1 MLLKDKIAIITGG
14 GRGIGRGITKRFAQ
28 EGAIVVIAQ
37 RGRERAEQTV
47 QEVLDAGGTAAFV
60 KTDISQ
66 RDQVEHLIAE
76 TVERFGTID
85 ILVNNAGITGENGH
99 FLEVSQETWDR
110 IVRVN
115 LTGQFMCGQEAARVM
130 SEHGGGS
137 IINITSTNGLV
148 PQPRCCAY
156 GSAKGGLEVLT
167 RSMAVDLAPYNIRVN
182 AIAPGPINQDDSP
195 PRPTSITLLGRT
207 GVPAEIGSV
216 AVFLAS
222 DESSYITGERIAVD
236 AGTLVNAYTI
246 YGSKFRKPKDTP

>member
-1 MLLKDKIAIITGG
+1 MLLENKVAIVTGG

-28 EGAIVVIAQ
+28 EGATVVIAQ

-47 QEVLDAGGTAAFV
+47 QEVLDAGGIALFI

-66 RDQVEHLIAE
+66 RDQVKRLIKE
-76 TVERFGTID
+76 TVERFGKID

-110 IVRVN
+110 VIRVN
-115 LTGQFMCGQEAARVM
+115 LTGQFMCAQEAARVM
-130 SEHGGGS
+130 AERKGGS

-156 GSAKGGLEVLT
+156 GSAKGGLEMLT
-167 RSMAVDLAPYNIRVN
+167 RSMAIDLAPYNIRVN

-195 PRPTSITLLGRT
+195 PRPTPITLLGRT

-216 AVFLAS
+216 AAFLAS

-246 YGSKFRKPKDTP
+246 YGSKFRNPQVAP